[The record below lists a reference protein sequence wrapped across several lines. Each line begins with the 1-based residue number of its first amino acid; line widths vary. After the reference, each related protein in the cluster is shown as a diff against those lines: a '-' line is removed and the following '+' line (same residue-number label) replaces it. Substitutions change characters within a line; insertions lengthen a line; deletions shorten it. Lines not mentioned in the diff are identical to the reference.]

1 MPNNTQPYMGLLN
14 TERDITISQCGHGEL
29 LCWRISNNV
38 TNLEHG
44 HIIAAI
50 SNSCSQ
56 VVCVTFYKDF
66 IKIFLLDFFK
76 PTFDHPDELTLL
88 YGGESACD
96 HSVAPPGQQLE
107 SVPALL
113 VFVQAGHTLAVY
125 DQTGAGQGITSA
137 GAGPV
142 TLHQLPYQGG
152 HVPGVTV
159 VTQIWP
165 KCNKINNP

>member
-14 TERDITISQCGHGEL
+14 RENEITISQYGHGKL
-29 LCWRISNNV
+29 LCWRISNNA
-38 TNLEHG
+38 TYLEHG

-88 YGGESACD
+88 YGGESAGD
-96 HSVAPPGQQLE
+96 HSVA
-107 SVPALL
+107 AL
-113 VFVQAGHTLAVY
+113 G
-125 DQTGAGQGITSA
+125 
-137 GAGPV
+137 
-142 TLHQLPYQGG
+142 
-152 HVPGVTV
+152 
-159 VTQIWP
+159 
-165 KCNKINNP
+165 

>member
-14 TERDITISQCGHGEL
+14 TERDITISQYGHGKL
-29 LCWRISNNV
+29 LCWRISNNA
-38 TNLEHG
+38 TYLEHG

-88 YGGESACD
+88 YGGESAGD
-96 HSVAPPGQQLE
+96 HSVAPLG
-107 SVPALL
+107 
-113 VFVQAGHTLAVY
+113 
-125 DQTGAGQGITSA
+125 
-137 GAGPV
+137 
-142 TLHQLPYQGG
+142 
-152 HVPGVTV
+152 
-159 VTQIWP
+159 
-165 KCNKINNP
+165 